1 METFDPNLLQQMF
14 EKLKSHDNSAFE
26 TFYELTKKEVFYN
39 ILSITKDYDLAE
51 DVMQETYISFLE
63 NIDKIDSKKSPKG
76 YLFVISKNKALKALK
91 SRSKSVSINS
101 LENTEF
107 ASVEESTSKND
118 NYIFKKMKEILSDKE
133 YRIVILHVLNG
144 MSHKEIA
151 SLLHRPL
158 GTITWAYSNAIKK
171 LQKGL
176 CDYYGK

>member
-1 METFDPNLLQQMF
+1 MAEKKPVQQAVPTEAETDA
-14 EKLKSHDNSAFE
+14 HVD
-26 TFYELTKKEVFYN
+26 
-39 ILSITKDYDLAE
+39 DL
-51 DVMQETYISFLE
+51 V
-63 NIDKIDSKKSPKG
+63 
-76 YLFVISKNKALKALK
+76 NKALKALK

-176 CDYYGK
+176 GDYYGK